1 MEFYLNL
8 LQKEKSSKSESNC
21 IIEYCKKAKKENEE
35 CIKFL
40 SLKDKK
46 YEDHIKKNIETNY
59 ETIVKNFLGTILI
72 REGRQFYENW
82 FQILFKLITKAIS
95 KLSPS
100 FRDIKDSLDINDYI
114 KIKIL
119 KYKDQSKCR
128 LIDGYVL
135 TKNVA
140 SKKMK
145 PPLENPKILL
155 FDCGLDFNKIVDP
168 IQIRDFSKFNEQKPF
183 FVENI
188 QKKIDSLG
196 ANLILVNK
204 NIDYE
209 LQNEFLKKNKII
221 FAVVNVKSKSL
232 KRIARCTKTNVLTSI
247 DDLNGNVILGKC
259 KKFNVEKI
267 KVITIKDKNMEDII
281 ENKDYYLMTFEDN
294 DNILFQ
300 SIVLTGPNKKDL
312 IKLKTILTQKV
323 LVTIRDFFL
332 QKTLL
337 YFLYCDIPKLINP
350 NHFIYPKKTL
360 NRINMNFF
368 ENRNN
373 TPNNDFIKENE
384 NFDDLSSLSPF
395 PQSNFQKKFDK
406 PNKLISSHLS
416 TLNIGFSDFLTA
428 NKGEEFFQNGFDKTN
443 IIKGKVELFFIKI
456 RMCIGTKKING
467 ENQFFNFNFSDN
479 PLNGKNNKELNDQ
492 LLKERQSNIGSIDEL
507 SFINLNNGD
516 IIPTNTNINSEEF
529 SENSILKMINYICGF
544 PEELKLFAY
553 SNNDNLDKPMGK
565 FILDLCAEKNYKC
578 EKCKRLKSDHFY
590 YLYSNIGARIK
601 ITFLKNNTSE
611 CKLDKVLGYIDREG
625 STEFS
630 KYNNYESKETS
641 NVDYLIDI
649 FCYGYC
655 IICKEVVTP
664 LIKLPRDIFNYSS
677 VRFLK
682 QLLLN
687 HEIRNR
693 SDEKVKFN
701 LTEYFAKNNCNHL
714 SFKNIERIFVTKI
727 GVIKF
732 SYDSYVRYYFE
743 SIQNNPIQ
751 ILSNDKNF
759 KVICEYDACE
769 EILNQ
774 IEENFQLIKMDI
786 ANLKSLID
794 EKKIVNTF
802 IDNLFDNTNS
812 QIDKIIKELFP
823 NIKKTIKNVFVQ
835 KFDNFSKRIVYIKKA
850 YFRLCQIKIMYNK
863 IRNIIYTIKH
873 FICAELY
880 LMQNPN
886 KEENEKE
893 DNLSNIINIKLIFE
907 KYKNLF
913 QDIPYIDIDSKKQ
926 YLTILDQLS
935 YYDDKH
941 MDFSSVIN
949 ENDLSSIISYALSS
963 DSYKNYINGNFN
975 KSNLLDIKCERNRKF
990 EKINNNSNFIS
1001 LLSIGPS
1008 IISNE
1013 KNTEQQI
1020 ENKMY
1025 TGLNENMNLCNIET
1039 IPKEELFD
1047 TLLLF
1052 EPIRNNYITPDN
1064 KENNKINIQL
1074 ETELL
1079 NDEQGIF
1086 TFQMKNI
1093 NSSTFYYKS
1102 ISRRMTISSKQTIM
1116 RTSNINIQNEKGPFE
1131 TLDDQLNPKED
1142 KILKSFEEIDDLN
1155 EDLKKLKLNKPNY
1168 QIDINQI
1175 EKINFIE
1182 DTIPN
1187 SECEVIIYYPRQF
1200 EALRIAYCCTYDELI
1215 TSITNSNQWNDVSG
1229 GKSKAVFFKSANG
1242 KYLFKLVNKNE
1253 FNMFIEAACQYF
1265 HHMTRYL
1272 FHKMPSI
1279 LIKMLGAYKIKIK
1292 KNDKNQ
1298 IKVTS
1303 YFLFLMENLDYG
1315 ISSDGKNIKK
1325 YDLKGSLVNRYIQKK
1340 NRKNKQVLLDTNF
1353 KEDFNGEPIALD
1365 KNVFKLLSTAIHND
1379 TLMLSRIN
1387 VIDYSLLINI
1397 SDMIENESKYIKC
1410 GIIDYIRKYTWDKQL
1425 EHVGKVIIN
1434 GLNTPT
1440 IISPND
1446 YKERFKLAIE
1456 SYFIGI

>member
-46 YEDHIKKNIETNY
+46 NEDHIKKNIETNY
-59 ETIVKNFLGTILI
+59 ETIVKNFLETILQ
-72 REGRQFYENW
+72 REGTQFYDDW

-100 FRDIKDSLDINDYI
+100 FRDLKDSLDINDYI
-114 KIKIL
+114 KIKKLI
-119 KYKDQSKCR
+119 YKDQSKCR

-135 TKNVA
+135 RKNVA

-155 FDCGLDFNKIVDP
+155 FDCGLDFNKSVGP
-168 IQIRDFSKFNEQKPF
+168 NHNRDFSKFNIQKPF
-183 FVENI
+183 FVEKI
-188 QKKIDSLG
+188 LKKIDSLE
-196 ANLILVNK
+196 ANLIIVNK

-221 FAVVNVKSKSL
+221 FAVINVKSRSL
-232 KRIARCTKTNVLTSI
+232 KRIARCTKTNVLKSI

-267 KVITIKDKNMEDII
+267 KITTNNKNMEDKIK
-281 ENKDYYLMTFEDN
+281 NKDYYLMTFEDN

-300 SIVLTGPNKKDL
+300 SIVLTGPNKDDL
-312 IKLKTILTQKV
+312 NRIKSILKQKI
-323 LVTIRDFFL
+323 LVTIRDFYL
-332 QKTLL
+332 QKTVL
-337 YFLYCDIPKLINP
+337 YYLFCEIPKSINP
-350 NHFIYPKKTL
+350 KKSL
-360 NRINMNFF
+360 DRINDNFLIS
-368 ENRNN
+368 RNN
-373 TPNNDFIKENE
+373 TDNVDFIKRNE
-384 NFDDLSSLSPF
+384 NLDNLISLSPF
-395 PQSNFQKKFDK
+395 RQSDFQKKFEK
-406 PNKLISSHLS
+406 PLKLVSSHLS
-416 TLNIGFSDFLTA
+416 SLNISTSNFLKK
-428 NKGEEFFQNGFDKTN
+428 NKGEEFFKNGFDITN

-456 RMCIGTKKING
+456 RMCVGTKKLNG
-467 ENQFFNFNFSDN
+467 ENQFFNFNFTDN
-479 PLNGKNNKELNDQ
+479 PLNGKNNKELNEQ
-492 LLKERQSNIGSIDEL
+492 FLKERQSNTLSIDEL
-507 SFINLNNGD
+507 SFSNLNNGE
-516 IIPTNTNINSEEF
+516 ISPTNTNNINSEEF
-529 SENSILKMINYICGF
+529 SENSILKMINYICGN
-544 PEELKLFAY
+544 PEELKLSAY
-553 SNNDNLDKPMGK
+553 SNDDNLDKPMGK

-578 EKCKRLKSDHFY
+578 EKCKKLKSDHFY

-601 ITFLKNNTSE
+601 INFLKNNTSE

-677 VRFLK
+677 VRFFK

-693 SDEKVKFN
+693 SDSRVKFN
-701 LTEYFAKNNCNHL
+701 LTEYFAKNNCNHF
-714 SFKNIERIFVTKI
+714 SFKSIERIFVTKI

-732 SYDSYVRYYFE
+732 SYDNYVRYNFE

-751 ILSNDKNF
+751 ILSQNKNF
-759 KVICEYDACE
+759 KVICEYDSCE

-774 IEENFQLIKMDI
+774 IEENFKMIKMDI

-794 EKKIVNTF
+794 EKNIYNQLINQFIEKINK
-802 IDNLFDNTNS
+802 
-812 QIDKIIKELFP
+812 QIDKFIMPLFP
-823 NIKKTIKNVFVQ
+823 DVKKTINNVFIQ
-835 KFDNFSKRIVYIKKA
+835 KFDNFSKRIAYIKKA

-863 IRNIIYTIKH
+863 LRNIIYNLKH
-873 FICAELY
+873 FFCAELY
-880 LMQNPN
+880 LNEKSPD
-886 KEENEKE
+886 KEEYDKDE
-893 DNLSNIINIKLIFE
+893 NLSNIINIKLIFE

-913 QDIPYIDIDSKKQ
+913 QDIPYNNLDTKKQ
-926 YLTILDQLS
+926 YLTILDELS

-990 EKINNNSNFIS
+990 EKNNNNSNFVS
-1001 LLSIGPS
+1001 LLSMGTS

-1013 KNTEQQI
+1013 INTEQQK
-1020 ENKMY
+1020 ENEIY
-1025 TGLNENMNLCNIET
+1025 TRLNENMNLYNIET
-1039 IPKEELFD
+1039 IPNEELFN

-1052 EPIRNNYITPDN
+1052 EPKRNNYITPDN
-1064 KENNKINIQL
+1064 KDNNKINIQL

-1079 NDEQGIF
+1079 NDEQGTF
-1086 TFQMKNI
+1086 TLQMKNI
-1093 NSSTFYYKS
+1093 NASTFNGKS
-1102 ISRRMTISSKQTIM
+1102 ISRRMTISSKQIM
-1116 RTSNINIQNEKGPFE
+1116 IRTSNINIQNEKGPFE
-1131 TLDDQLNPKED
+1131 TLDDQLNSTEES
-1142 KILKSFEEIDDLN
+1142 ILKSFEEIDLLT
-1155 EDLKKLKLNKPNY
+1155 EDLKELKLNKPNY

-1175 EKINFIE
+1175 EKINFKE
-1182 DTIPN
+1182 DTIPS

-1215 TSITNSNQWNDVSG
+1215 ASITNSNEWNDVSG

-1303 YFLFLMENLDYG
+1303 YFLFLMESLDYG

-1397 SDMIENESKYIKC
+1397 YNVNENESKYIKC